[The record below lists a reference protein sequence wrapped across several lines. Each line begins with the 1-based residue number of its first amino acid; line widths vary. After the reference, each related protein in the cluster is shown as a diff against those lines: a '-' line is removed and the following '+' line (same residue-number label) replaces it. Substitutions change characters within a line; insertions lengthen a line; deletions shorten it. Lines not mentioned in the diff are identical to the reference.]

1 MMDEAQSTL
10 QELAI
15 WKDKYNR
22 ISEQHATLLNQ
33 NQELEDRLLNVVDK
47 IERDKSLLSDEIDHL
62 AEKLAC
68 ATNTI
73 DFMKNECARYKSDCI
88 LAVHLLQCQPSFYS
102 SQHLNS
108 LSADLKQKLSSDNL
122 SLSDGSPIGSRI
134 GSIEKKVVQFSATAM
149 TFPPTAVFLH
159 SNESAADEIPP
170 EEPESRHD
178 VRDVF
183 LKKILMAPDYQTEKL
198 VQCPKCGFAIVK
210 YDRCTQTVG
219 DSYLSNSRSAPHLYA
234 LDDEHEPG
242 QPNPR
247 RKRRST
253 TTSAG
258 DLLIDLSDEERTSTP
273 TSPTYPV
280 EGITNPMAL
289 SSSQQQHQVRF
300 NLSPGVHQHRY
311 PNADSTSEYQRTD
324 SIPQQRNTAAA
335 AAATRHEQTRQ
346 SEFMSITISEDG

>member
-1 MMDEAQSTL
+1 MMDEAHSTL
-10 QELAI
+10 QQLAI
-15 WKDKYNR
+15 WKDKYHR
-22 ISEQHATLLNQ
+22 LSEQYGTLLNQ

-73 DFMKNECARYKSDCI
+73 DYMKNECARYKSDCM

-108 LSADLKQKLSSDNL
+108 LPAELRQKLSSDA
-122 SLSDGSPIGSRI
+122 SLSDGSSIGSRTGI
-134 GSIEKKVVQFSATAM
+134 NEKKVVQLAM
-149 TFPPTAVFLH
+149 TFPPTAVFLQ
-159 SNESAADEIPP
+159 SNEPSVDEIPP
-170 EEPESRHD
+170 EEPGSRHD

-183 LKKILMAPDYQTEKL
+183 LKKIRMAPDYQTEKL
-198 VQCPKCGFAIVK
+198 VQCPKCGFAVVK
-210 YDRCTQTVG
+210 YDRCTQTIG

-242 QPNPR
+242 LPNAR

-253 TTSAG
+253 TTTSGG

-273 TSPTYPV
+273 TSPMYPV
-280 EGITNPMAL
+280 EGTTNPLAV
-289 SSSQQQHQVRF
+289 SHQPQVRF

-311 PNADSTSEYQRTD
+311 PNADSTSDHHHTD
-324 SIPQQRNTAAA
+324 SFVQQKSTVGAAA
-335 AAATRHEQTRQ
+335 GTRYEQPRH
-346 SEFMSITISEDG
+346 SEFTSIPISEDG